1 MSIELEFC
9 DICNESVPAPDLI
22 EGRAHRRGGRL
33 VCATCERSMGVQV
46 STSSLPPEASAGTTA
61 VETPTESP
69 VNTAAPD
76 VTPVTP
82 ARSGGAGWLALI
94 ALVMAVALGVSLSSR
109 LELLE
114 GESGKGLKAVQRDL
128 QTGSQDQRIALAR
141 LDKVLNTQLEGLVAQ
156 LQTQR
161 ELDQA
166 ALLQMTEQISVLRE
180 RAAGIAATLDGFR
193 AQFIQ
198 LSAEQNA
205 QQAREGTALA
215 ALGERMR
222 AQEDQ
227 LIAVEGTLRALS
239 LAPIPVVGGGSGG
252 SSAPVWAEVLGDLS
266 SDNPGLRLDAVYS
279 LGSSQDTTVI
289 PHLIPM
295 VQDSDVFVRM
305 AACRTLSDLDARI
318 AVPDLIEAL
327 NDPATVVREAAVV
340 ALRRITKRGM
350 RFDPLGSPADRTQR
364 VAKWLQ
370 WWQKEGQAFLGES

>member
-9 DICNESVPAPDLI
+9 DICNESVPAPDLAA
-22 EGRAHRRGGRL
+22 GRAHRRGGR
-33 VCATCERSMGVQV
+33 VICATCERAMGVQ
-46 STSSLPPEASAGTTA
+46 TNTPSSPPEAAAGATA
-61 VETPTESP
+61 VEVTPQAPVTAVVP
-69 VNTAAPD
+69 AVNTVA
-76 VTPVTP
+76 P

-94 ALVMAVALGVSLSSR
+94 ALVLAVVLGVSLSSR
-109 LELLE
+109 LDLLE
-114 GESGKGLKAVQRDL
+114 GESGKGFTAVQRDL
-128 QTGSQDQRIALAR
+128 QNGRQDQREALKR
-141 LDKVLNTQLEGLVAQ
+141 LDLVLNTQLEGLVAQ
-156 LQTQR
+156 LQAQR

-166 ALLQMTEQISVLRE
+166 GLLQLTEQISVLRE

-198 LSAEQNA
+198 LSAEQGA

-239 LAPIPVVGGGSGG
+239 LAPIAMVGGSPKGST
-252 SSAPVWAEVLGDLS
+252 APGWAEVLGDLS

-279 LGSSQDTTVI
+279 LGSSQDPTVI
-289 PHLIPM
+289 PYLIPM
-295 VQDSDVFVRM
+295 VKDSDVFVRM

-350 RFDPLGSPADRTQR
+350 RFDPLGSPADRSQR
-364 VAKWLQ
+364 VAKWLD
-370 WWQKEGQAFLGES
+370 WWQKEGQVFLGES